1 MLRLPLHEFKVQ
13 FRKGSKLIIQALSFH
28 WLRRPTNQKPFEVM
42 RHSLTHT
49 TNSQRPYQCKKC
61 DYGSA
66 TRDLLFVHLKKFHR
80 SKPKSLVRREGKD
93 FIIFHQVSLPKT
105 QQDENGYFSCHICD
119 FKTLHNSGKSLN
131 SNMKLLAH

>member
-13 FRKGSKLIIQALSFH
+13 FRKGFKLIIRALSSH
-28 WLRRPTNQKPFEVM
+28 WLRGLTNQYKKPFEVM

-119 FKTLHNSGKSLN
+119 FKTLHNSGKV
-131 SNMKLLAH
+131 SN

>member
-1 MLRLPLHEFKVQ
+1 MSSDWLQL
-13 FRKGSKLIIQALSFH
+13 KLDSHQSESFE
-28 WLRRPTNQKPFEVM
+28 LKPFLVM

-61 DYGSA
+61 NYGAA

-119 FKTLHNSGKSLN
+119 FKTLHNSGEVSIG
-131 SNMKLLAH
+131 